1 MKLTKKRTILTAA
14 LALVVAGG
22 SLNIQAHQPGYV
34 APTSENLIGSNVV
47 FDFNENMQYQVRT
60 KIGYLTDIML
70 RSGETVQGVVA
81 GDTERWKITVA
92 TVNNVAHVYIKP
104 LEKNIE
110 TNLIVNTNNRS
121 YRFIVSSGD
130 VFDDV
135 VSFKNVPA
143 SRAEIHAHEA
153 RAEKKKETTV
163 APNIRRANQNYEYR
177 KIKNIS
183 SRNLPTV
190 VFDDGLKTYI
200 SIPADNRQELPVVY
214 NSTNKKKMNLV
225 NYRIKDGYMI
235 VDSIMAEIT
244 LTFGEDS
251 YALLRNIPE
260 YEKTK
265 ITKEQANRLLNKNK
279 IQLEKEKSEID
290 TIIQELGV
298 NVDERPV
305 VSKEESNQEA
315 EEEIPTVT
323 IRPLKDEEIPA
334 NELLIVT
341 PAEETVMQES
351 VAPQEPQ
358 PKKNQSLKE
367 ILTQLQANNKEVK
380 K

>member
-1 MKLTKKRTILTAA
+1 MMKHTNKRAVLAAAFA
-14 LALVVAGG
+14 LAVTG
-22 SLNIQAHQPGYV
+22 SSFGIHAHAPGYV
-34 APTSENLIGSNVV
+34 APTTENLVGSNVV
-47 FDFNENMQYQVRT
+47 FDFNENMQYQIRT

-104 LEKNIE
+104 LESNIE

-143 SRAEIHAHEA
+143 TRAEMQAHEA
-153 RAEKKKETTV
+153 RVEKKKETSV
-163 APNIRRANQNYEYR
+163 KPNIRKANQNYEYR

-200 SIPADNRQELPVVY
+200 SIPEDNRQELPVVY

-225 NYRIKDGYMI
+225 NYRIKDGYMV
-235 VDSIMAEIT
+235 VDSVMAEIT
-244 LTFGEDS
+244 LAFGEDS

-265 ITKEQANRLLNKNK
+265 ITKEQANQLLNQSK
-279 IQLEKEKSEID
+279 IQLEKEKTEMD
-290 TIIQELGV
+290 RIIEELSV
-298 NVDERPV
+298 NVDARPE
-305 VSKEESNQEA
+305 VSKESSNQET
-315 EEEIPTVT
+315 EEEETPVT
-323 IRPLKDEEIPA
+323 IRPLKNEESA
-334 NELLIVT
+334 QNELLIIT
-341 PAEETVMQES
+341 PATESESVKDKPQQES
-351 VAPQEPQ
+351 
-358 PKKNQSLKE
+358 QSLKE
-367 ILTQLQANNKEVK
+367 ILTKLQAQNKEVK
-380 K
+380 NNA